1 MTMDLF
7 KGQCINLFR
16 HGRPLWIFIAMI
28 NFHPDDEFSF
38 KMGNFHHKRKFS
50 SLYSAFLSQ
59 LWIFILM
66 NFKDNVEFS
75 SQQWILAMMTFI
87 NKIGLLLCH
96 SHVELRL
103 KLMLIWVWGWS
114 KAELRLR
121 LRLKLKFCCSWLDL
135 GLSWVGFE
143 LGLSWV
149 ELRLCWVGVVLSWGF
164 VELRL
169 NYSWNLAFI
178 GLGLLFKNII

>member
-16 HGRPLWIFIAMI
+16 HGRPLWIFIAII

-38 KMGNFHHKRKFS
+38 KMGNFHHKGKFS

-87 NKIGLLLCH
+87 NKIGLLLCDML
-96 SHVELRL
+96 SWDWSWCWFEFEDEVRL
-103 KLMLIWVWGWS
+103 NWGWGWDWSWNFVVVDLIWGW
-114 KAELRLR
+114 
-121 LRLKLKFCCSWLDL
+121 
-135 GLSWVGFE
+135 VE
-143 LGLSWV
+143 LGLSW
-149 ELRLCWVGVVLSWGF
+149 G
-164 VELRL
+164 
-169 NYSWNLAFI
+169 
-178 GLGLLFKNII
+178 

>member
-16 HGRPLWIFIAMI
+16 HGRPLWIFIAII

-38 KMGNFHHKRKFS
+38 KLGNFPHKGKFS

-87 NKIGLLLCH
+87 NKIGLLLCDML
-96 SHVELRL
+96 SWDWSWCWFEFEDEVRL
-103 KLMLIWVWGWS
+103 NWGWGWDWSWNFVVVDLIWGW
-114 KAELRLR
+114 
-121 LRLKLKFCCSWLDL
+121 
-135 GLSWVGFE
+135 VE
-143 LGLSWV
+143 LGLSW
-149 ELRLCWVGVVLSWGF
+149 G
-164 VELRL
+164 
-169 NYSWNLAFI
+169 
-178 GLGLLFKNII
+178 

>member
-16 HGRPLWIFIAMI
+16 HGRPLWIFIAII

-38 KMGNFHHKRKFS
+38 KMGNFHHKGKFS

-87 NKIGLLLCH
+87 NKIGLLLCDML
-96 SHVELRL
+96 SWDWSWCWFEFEDEVRL
-103 KLMLIWVWGWS
+103 NWGWGWDWSWNFVVVDLIWGWV
-114 KAELRLR
+114 E
-121 LRLKLKFCCSWLDL
+121 L
-135 GLSWVGFE
+135 GLSWV
-143 LGLSWV
+143 WV
-149 ELRLCWVGVVLSWGF
+149 ELRLCWVGVVLSWC
-164 VELRL
+164 
-169 NYSWNLAFI
+169 
-178 GLGLLFKNII
+178 

>member
-7 KGQCINLFR
+7 KGQCINFFC

-38 KMGNFHHKRKFS
+38 KMGNFHHKGKFS

-121 LRLKLKFCCSWLDL
+121 LRMRLIWGQVEILLELTWF
-135 GLSWVGFE
+135 GVELSWV
-143 LGLSWV
+143 WV
-149 ELRLCWVGVVLSWGF
+149 EVELSWG
-164 VELRL
+164 
-169 NYSWNLAFI
+169 
-178 GLGLLFKNII
+178 